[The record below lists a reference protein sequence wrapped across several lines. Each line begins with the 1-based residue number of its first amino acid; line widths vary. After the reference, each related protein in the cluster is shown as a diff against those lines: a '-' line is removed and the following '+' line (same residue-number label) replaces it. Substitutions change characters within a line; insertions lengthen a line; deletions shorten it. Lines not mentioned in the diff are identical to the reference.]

1 MNPNATIPT
10 MQHKKTVLLAVV
22 GTSPAVL
29 TETLWALAKEKPEYV
44 PDKVL
49 ICSTSTGVAKAKA
62 ALATPTTNGNTVLF
76 DLKHAVGKEQMKIDY
91 HEFTDPKDGLPLT
104 DIQTSKDQELVADQL
119 LEEVRK
125 LKNPMQEE
133 CRIVCSVAGGRKSM
147 SALMYAVMSL
157 AGDGGDI
164 ITHVLADEKATSCP
178 DFFYPGQ
185 KKQKL
190 MNKAGVA
197 FTAKEILVELAQIPF
212 VPLRSL
218 VGEKQLS
225 KAAGSF
231 ETLVKRARNE
241 LDSVKPEGIS
251 IRLSTTDTVAIING
265 EALDLPP
272 DAYLLLSILVRFR
285 MLNIGKEKTSYQ
297 LNYAWCCEVFRNHLI
312 PEKLLPKKLK
322 ERIQTKDESGRAKEF
337 YEDLG
342 KGNVAGQDLIP
353 QSITKEKFNLKQAL
367 LNHGLSAV
375 VEDALGRKLG
385 FHNISDVGYD
395 RPIPTAPPQQSKKAS
410 AKKPR

>member
-29 TETLWALAKEKPEYV
+29 TETLWALYKEKPEYV
-44 PDKVL
+44 PDEVH

-164 ITHVLADEKATSCP
+164 ITHVLADERATSCP

-251 IRLSTTDTVAIING
+251 IRLSTTEMQAVING
-265 EALDLPP
+265 ERLTLPP
-272 DAYLLLSILVRFR
+272 DAYLMLALMVHSRIMDTQKGRPPKPLTYQRCCKMLELLLKD
-285 MLNIGKEKTSYQ
+285 N
-297 LNYAWCCEVFRNHLI
+297 
-312 PEKLLPKKLK
+312 LLPKNLQLRFGITENRKQL
-322 ERIQTKDESGRAKEF
+322 
-337 YEDLG
+337 Y
-342 KGNVAGQDLIP
+342 NDLIHNKQAAVKAMP
-353 QSITKEKFNLKQAL
+353 QSITKEKFNLKKAL
-367 LNHGLSAV
+367 QNAGFSAV
-375 VEDALGRKLG
+375 AEDALEGKQFG
-385 FHNISDVGYD
+385 FLKITDVGYD
-395 RPIPTAPPQQSKKAS
+395 LPIPTAPPQQSKKA
-410 AKKPR
+410 ATKKPR